1 MSDDV
6 QNPEDHQP
14 RERKT
19 IIKKGEVVWGT
30 LTGVAL
36 LWFAASFSHFSGWSD
51 YQVTFSYFLS
61 CLILFYLLIYLMCR
75 SSIDESFSYF
85 VGYNI
90 CLATILLFFNN
101 NIVDSLCIALVTAPA
116 MLLIRKTFNSR
127 ALGMVVIGNFLLVSI
142 ISFVLWK
149 MCMINDTVEEL
160 GRTRGV
166 CAPEFHSQNYVEMIE
181 DKIAILIDFLLPHT
195 PLKLAVF
202 ILCLSVYG
210 YIFLLCTALKS
221 RWRWILYIIAGIAVF
236 IAGASY
242 YHDFDPVVQIAVF
255 LFLFIAFCIGGALI
269 QNEPEKKYLKP
280 KEQLGLTTAYD
291 KLHLL
296 IRKFLNGEEKK
307 ALLLLGRWGM
317 GKTHCIR
324 YLASE
329 LSREQH
335 PKTNQGLYNAFMG
348 RVKICKVN
356 LWEYSS
362 REEAWN
368 AIIQALGR
376 TILGRYSFLNSITL
390 NKYLPRIMRSLPGG
404 NIFSSLYELVFL
416 SDRDRDE
423 VLCEQL
429 SDSIANDERIVL
441 IFDDVERA
449 DFQIIKAL
457 PPLIEKL
464 SRIERLMVICS
475 LAKDELAKV
484 HQREINQEKDNEFAL
499 ENLTGYLIKVFD
511 YSFQIPDIVREYC
524 KHFIDIKLEEKIHD
538 NECEL
543 TKTFMN
549 NCRLRFTTPRQIER
563 SIELLMGIEFQYK
576 AVIVD
581 DEEKGNS
588 PKEERRN
595 LLYKKKSHIIF
606 LVEIMKMF
614 YPQVLR
620 VAQLYPRGPVQFA
633 QKVVGIA
640 KCMDPDKKSDLTDVR
655 MEQIEKFR
663 KNNKYIYELIR
674 TDYLV
679 IDLLEALKD
688 CLPGNVQRA
697 IKGDYKRHLPLTW
710 EKTED
715 PSKKESDNSS
725 ELIRRSPSGKN
736 TIFQGRN
743 PQKLERFENIMNHL
757 SEPRRL
763 DLFNQ
768 FVGQGR
774 FEHDRRIFRN
784 DNMTFV
790 WSLEHFFH
798 LLYIYTRKFV
808 GKKEIINA
816 VLKMFDRAS
825 AIEKVNIL
833 REFCTDNLPF
843 ELKDTVSFVFHDY
856 IEKISCGKVIDL
868 IKEMYIHYIKNVI
881 QDVVYLKVE
890 NEMIVK
896 NYYREYHFYDLLRCE
911 NFIEDCTIKLPED
924 TKVKG
929 IVNLIDFVT
938 LRSGF
943 GEGYDG
949 EKMATS
955 EFKAKIILSSLNARL
970 KTQIANSVTSAQIDG
985 WIEKCNESIKY
996 WKVDMTGLNTL
1007 RNYTGGAEK
1016 VKKFLEE
1023 LKGRQSSAR
1032 H

>member
-1 MSDDV
+1 M
-6 QNPEDHQP
+6 QNPENHQP
-14 RERKT
+14 RESKT
-19 IIKKGEVVWGT
+19 IIKKVEVIWGT

-36 LWFAASFSHFSGWSD
+36 LWFGVSFLHLSGWSD

-61 CLILFYLLIYLMCR
+61 CLILFYLLIYLMCQ
-75 SSIDESFSYF
+75 SSIHESFSYF

-90 CLATILLFFNN
+90 CLAAMLPFFNN
-101 NIVDSLCIALVTAPA
+101 DIVGFLCIALVTAPA
-116 MLLIRKTFNSR
+116 MLLIRKTFSSR

-149 MCMINDTVEEL
+149 MFMINDTVEEL
-160 GRTRGV
+160 GRARGV
-166 CAPEFHSQNYVEMIE
+166 CAPEFHCQNYVEVIG

-202 ILCLSVYG
+202 LLCLSVYG
-210 YIFLLCTALKS
+210 YVFLLCTALKS

-236 IAGASY
+236 ITGASY

-255 LFLFIAFCIGGALI
+255 LFLFIVFCIGGALI
-269 QNEPEKKYLKP
+269 QNEPKKKNLKP

-329 LSREQH
+329 LSRERHIETKQD
-335 PKTNQGLYNAFMG
+335 LYNTFMG
-348 RVKICKVN
+348 KVEICQVN

-376 TILGRYSFLNSITL
+376 TILGRHSFLNSITL

-429 SDSIANDERIVL
+429 SDTIANDERIVL

-457 PPLIEKL
+457 PPLVEKL

-499 ENLTGYLIKVFD
+499 ENLTGYLNKVFD
-511 YSFQIPDIVREYC
+511 YLFQIPEITKACCEE
-524 KHFIDIKLEEKIHD
+524 FINIKLEEKIHGS
-538 NECEL
+538 ECDL
-543 TKTFMN
+543 TKDFME
-549 NCRLRFTTPRQIER
+549 NCGLLFTTPRQIER

-576 AVIVD
+576 AIIVD

-614 YPQVLR
+614 YPQVLH
-620 VAQLYPRGPVQFA
+620 VAQLDPRGPVEFA
-633 QKVVGIA
+633 KKVAGIFESLNSLDDA
-640 KCMDPDKKSDLTDVR
+640 NCSKVWQV
-655 MEQIEKFR
+655 EIFR
-663 KNNKYIYELIR
+663 KEYKYIYDLIK
-674 TDYLV
+674 TDYFV
-679 IDLLEALKD
+679 YLLLKALTD
-688 CLPGNVQRA
+688 CDSDYVEKA
-697 IKGDYKRHLPLTW
+697 IRGEYKRHLPLTS
-710 EKTED
+710 EETQT
-715 PSKKESDNSS
+715 PYKKGSDNSS
-725 ELIRRSPSGKN
+725 ELVRRSPSDKS
-736 TIFQGRN
+736 TIFQFID
-743 PQKLERFENIMNHL
+743 PQKLERFENVMNHL
-757 SEPRRL
+757 SENRYL
-763 DLFNQ
+763 VLFNQ
-768 FVGQGR
+768 LVDQGR

-790 WSLEHFFH
+790 WSMEHFFH

-843 ELKDTVSFVFHDY
+843 EFKDTMLFVFHDY
-856 IEKISCGKVIDL
+856 IEKVSCSVIIDL
-868 IKEMYIHYIKNVI
+868 IKEMYIRYIKNI
-881 QDVVYLKVE
+881 IHDIADFRMH
-890 NEMIVK
+890 NEEIVLD
-896 NYYREYHFYDLLRCE
+896 YYRAYHFYDLLKRE
-911 NFIEDCTIKLPED
+911 DFIKDCTMEVPGD
-924 TKVKG
+924 TTDEG
-929 IVNLIDFVT
+929 IVNLMDFAA

-949 EKMATS
+949 EQMATS
-955 EFKAKIILSSLNARL
+955 EFKANIILSALRVWFDSH
-970 KTQIANSVTSAQIDG
+970 SVSSVISTKIDG
-985 WIEKCNESIKY
+985 LIKKCNDSIAY
-996 WKVDMTGLNTL
+996 WKDDKTGLNTL
-1007 RNYTGGAEK
+1007 RNYTVGAEK
-1016 VKKFLEE
+1016 VKKFLEV